1 MKQSELLHSYPTL
14 SLTEYYSRVTEYT
27 LNRKY
32 TMKGHKPSCSC
43 HILQVS
49 PRERRA
55 AQEKSQWH
63 KTRRLRH
70 SAVSAVPVPE
80 HGWQSQPW
88 LLTLGQHVVYLSS
101 STKEF
106 SSRTRS
112 LSCWRQVLNAA
123 PIRPWIKRT
132 SALMGWLR
140 GKRVLKRSRVNALL
154 LWQAPRHSLEGLG
167 RLSDT
172 EETESGQTLSAWAAE
187 ESWDVTKTAL
197 IAPSVERGI

>member
-1 MKQSELLHSYPTL
+1 MAVLSFKFWSKVNYYILFYFITRGVLFERHRIYPT
-14 SLTEYYSRVTEYT
+14 
-27 LNRKY
+27 RKY
-32 TMKGHKPSCSC
+32 TMQGHKPSCWC
-43 HILQVS
+43 NILQVS

-55 AQEKSQWH
+55 AWEKSQWH

-70 SAVSAVPVPE
+70 SAVSAVPVQE

-101 STKEF
+101 STKAF

-140 GKRVLKRSRVNALL
+140 GKRVLKRSKVNALL
-154 LWQAPRHSLEGLG
+154 LWQAPRTPW
-167 RLSDT
+167 R
-172 EETESGQTLSAWAAE
+172 A
-187 ESWDVTKTAL
+187 
-197 IAPSVERGI
+197 